1 VHDTNLKKASLESW
15 KIKTMAQ
22 FFFMLCQGRKNM
34 KIDETVVVKIDLEIE
49 EVKKLIVDLER
60 ISMAEKHQDF
70 DLLGSFYKQLKGIL
84 KNYE

>member
-1 VHDTNLKKASLESW
+1 
-15 KIKTMAQ
+15 
-22 FFFMLCQGRKNM
+22 M

>member
-1 VHDTNLKKASLESW
+1 MKRGE
-15 KIKTMAQ
+15 
-22 FFFMLCQGRKNM
+22 NM

-60 ISMAEKHQDF
+60 ISMAEKHSDF